1 MSWTLVGQY
10 LISGILTGGIYGLI
24 GVAIVIIYKATK
36 VFNFAVGTLMT
47 LGGMICVSL
56 ITWAGLPFWAALLA
70 SLLLSG
76 VIGYAAEKTI
86 LSPLLGQ
93 PLITMI
99 MATLAMDS
107 ILYGSILMVW
117 TGYAISFPEGIIP
130 GGTLFLGPF
139 FISREL
145 LYSFIAGVA
154 CFALVGILFKTTQLG
169 LRMRATAESHEVAMA
184 VGINI
189 TRIFSFSWMIA
200 AMVGTMAGVLLGNRT
215 GLQVAITSAM
225 AFKAL
230 PAVIFGGLDS
240 VAGAVIGGLVVGIIE
255 KFAGGFIDPKVAE
268 ISPYIILLLV
278 LMIRPEGLFGEK
290 RIERL

>member
-56 ITWAGLPFWAALLA
+56 ITWAGLPFWAALFA
-70 SLLLSG
+70 SLLLSC

-117 TGYAISFPEGIIP
+117 TGYAISFPEGILP

-145 LYSFIAGVA
+145 LYSFIAGVV
-154 CFALVGILFKTTQLG
+154 CFALVGILFKATQLG

-200 AMVGTMAGVLLGNRT
+200 AMVGTMAGVLLGNRA

>member
-70 SLLLSG
+70 SLLLSS

-117 TGYAISFPEGIIP
+117 TGYAISFPEGILP

-139 FISREL
+139 FVSREL
-145 LYSFIAGVA
+145 LYSFIAGVV

>member
-1 MSWTLVGQY
+1 MSLTLVIQY

-70 SLLLSG
+70 SLLLSS

-117 TGYAISFPEGIIP
+117 TGYAISFPEGILP

-145 LYSFIAGVA
+145 LYSFIAGVV

>member
-1 MSWTLVGQY
+1 MNLTLVGQY

-56 ITWAGLPFWAALLA
+56 ITWAGLPLWASLPA
-70 SLLLSG
+70 SLLISSL
-76 VIGYAAEKTI
+76 IGYAAEKTV

-107 ILYGSILMVW
+107 ILYGLILMMW
-117 TGYAISFPEGIIP
+117 TGYAISFPEGTLP
-130 GGTLFLGPF
+130 GVTLYLGPF
-139 FISREL
+139 FISHEL
-145 LYSFIAGVA
+145 LYSFIAAVV
-154 CFALVGILFKTTQLG
+154 CFSLVGILFKGTQLG
-169 LRMRATAESHEVAMA
+169 LRMRSTAESHEVAMA

-200 AMVGTMAGVLLGNRT
+200 AMVGTVAGVLLGNRT
-215 GLQVAITSAM
+215 GLQAAITSSM

>member
-47 LGGMICVSL
+47 MGGMICVSL

-70 SLLLSG
+70 SLLLSS

-117 TGYAISFPEGIIP
+117 TGYAISFPEGILP

-145 LYSFIAGVA
+145 LYSFIAGVV

-189 TRIFSFSWMIA
+189 TQIFSFSWMIA
-200 AMVGTMAGVLLGNRT
+200 AMVGTMAGVLLGNRA

>member
-1 MSWTLVGQY
+1 MSWILVGQY

-70 SLLLSG
+70 ALLLSS
-76 VIGYAAEKTI
+76 VIGYVAEKTI

-117 TGYAISFPEGIIP
+117 TGYAISFPEGILP

-145 LYSFIAGVA
+145 LYSFIAGVV

-189 TRIFSFSWMIA
+189 TRIFSLSWMIA

>member
-1 MSWTLVGQY
+1 MSLTLVGQY

-47 LGGMICVSL
+47 LGGMLCVSL
-56 ITWAGLPFWAALLA
+56 ITWGGLPLWAALPA
-70 SLLLSG
+70 ALLISS
-76 VIGYAAEKTI
+76 VIGYAAEKTV

-107 ILYGSILMVW
+107 ILYGLILMVW
-117 TGYAISFPEGIIP
+117 TGYAISFPEGALP
-130 GGTLFLGPF
+130 GVTLYIGPF
-139 FISREL
+139 FISHEL
-145 LYSFIAGVA
+145 LYSFIAAVV
-154 CFALVGILFKTTQLG
+154 CFALVGILFKGTQLG

-189 TRIFSFSWMIA
+189 TRIFSFSWVIA
-200 AMVGTMAGVLLGNRT
+200 AMVGTVAGVLLGNRT

-240 VAGAVIGGLVVGIIE
+240 VAGAVIGGLVVGVIE

>member
-70 SLLLSG
+70 SLLLSS
-76 VIGYAAEKTI
+76 VIGYVAEKTI

-117 TGYAISFPEGIIP
+117 TGYAISFPEGILP

-145 LYSFIAGVA
+145 LYSFIA
-154 CFALVGILFKTTQLG
+154 
-169 LRMRATAESHEVAMA
+169 
-184 VGINI
+184 
-189 TRIFSFSWMIA
+189 
-200 AMVGTMAGVLLGNRT
+200 
-215 GLQVAITSAM
+215 
-225 AFKAL
+225 
-230 PAVIFGGLDS
+230 
-240 VAGAVIGGLVVGIIE
+240 
-255 KFAGGFIDPKVAE
+255 
-268 ISPYIILLLV
+268 
-278 LMIRPEGLFGEK
+278 
-290 RIERL
+290 

>member
-1 MSWTLVGQY
+1 MNWILVGQY

-56 ITWAGLPFWAALLA
+56 ITWAGLPFWAALIA
-70 SLLLSG
+70 SLLLSS

-107 ILYGSILMVW
+107 ILYGAILMVW
-117 TGYAISFPEGIIP
+117 TGYAISFPEGTLP

-145 LYSFIAGVA
+145 LYSFIAGMV

>member
-70 SLLLSG
+70 SLLLSS

-117 TGYAISFPEGIIP
+117 TGYAISFPEGILP

-145 LYSFIAGVA
+145 LYSFIAGVV

>member
-70 SLLLSG
+70 SLLLSS
-76 VIGYAAEKTI
+76 VIGYVAEKTI

-117 TGYAISFPEGIIP
+117 TGYAISFPEGILP

-145 LYSFIAGVA
+145 LYSFIAGVV

>member
-47 LGGMICVSL
+47 MGGMICVSL

-70 SLLLSG
+70 SLLLSS

-117 TGYAISFPEGIIP
+117 TGYAISFPEGILP

-145 LYSFIAGVA
+145 LYSFIAGVV

>member
-1 MSWTLVGQY
+1 MSLTLAVQY

-70 SLLLSG
+70 SLLLSS

-107 ILYGSILMVW
+107 ILYGLILMVW
-117 TGYAISFPEGIIP
+117 TGYAISFPEGILP

-145 LYSFIAGVA
+145 LYSFIAGVV
-154 CFALVGILFKTTQLG
+154 CFSLVGILFKTTQLG

-240 VAGAVIGGLVVGIIE
+240 VAGAMIGGLVVGIIE

>member
-1 MSWTLVGQY
+1 MSLTLAIQY
-10 LISGILTGGIYGLI
+10 LISGILTGGIYWLI

-70 SLLLSG
+70 SLLLSS

-117 TGYAISFPEGIIP
+117 TGYAISFPEGILP

-145 LYSFIAGVA
+145 LYSFIAGVV

-215 GLQVAITSAM
+215 GLQVAITSSM

-268 ISPYIILLLV
+268 ISPYVILLLV